1 MFRRITVLAVVCCLA
16 VLSAANTAT
25 AQVGQPI
32 GTFNIT
38 VMQGGTTIV
47 NHDVSIGAG
56 GDLSDLLPSWVD
68 GTPES
73 FTQVG
78 VIGPSG
84 SSSPIILK
92 VTSDGGPDEPFR
104 VLHWYLDVPVSTSDI
119 YTAGPYSL
127 FDPLGGNIE
136 VSVSGFQFSNGADA
150 TPQLVDNDTY
160 LASFMRDYQGH
171 FYESVQANAY
181 NVHGN
186 GIYDIQVPGM
196 AYLDGDPG
204 MYTFASTSGTSSSW
218 TWGGIVNPGL
228 LTTIH
233 NGTTG
238 GLTPLIPGYV
248 FELGASVAFAAVPE
262 PATMALMLP
271 ALFLLRRRR

>member
-1 MFRRITVLAVVCCLA
+1 MFRRVTVLAVVCCLA
-16 VLSAANTAT
+16 VVSAANTAM
-25 AQVGQPI
+25 AQVGEPL

-38 VMQGGTTIV
+38 VKQGGTTLV
-47 NHDVSIGAG
+47 NHNVSIGPG
-56 GDLSDLLPSWVD
+56 GDLTDLKPTWVD

-73 FTQVG
+73 FVQVG
-78 VIGPSG
+78 TVGPIG

-92 VTSDGGPDEPFR
+92 VVSDGGPDESFR

-119 YTAGPYSL
+119 YTAGPNSL

-150 TPQLVDNDTY
+150 TPMVIDNDTY
-160 LASFMRDYQGH
+160 LTSFMRDSQGH
-171 FYESVQANAY
+171 FYESILANAY

-196 AYLDGDPG
+196 AYLDGDPS

-218 TWGGIVNPGL
+218 TWGSIVNPGL

-233 NGTTG
+233 DGTNG

-248 FELGASVAFAAVPE
+248 FELGTSVAFTAVPE
-262 PATMALMLP
+262 PATLALMLP
-271 ALFLLRRRR
+271 VALLLRRR